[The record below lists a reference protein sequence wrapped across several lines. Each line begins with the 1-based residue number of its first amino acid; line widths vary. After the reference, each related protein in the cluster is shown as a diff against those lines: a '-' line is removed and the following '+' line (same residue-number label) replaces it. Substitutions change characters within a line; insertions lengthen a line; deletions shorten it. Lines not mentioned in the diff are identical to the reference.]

1 MHRRN
6 KSLGVIGLGLAV
18 IVIAACGSNGNGQS
32 QGSSGSKAP
41 ITIAYFADTSGV
53 NESVDATGVAGAKV
67 GIADVNKAGG
77 VLGGRKLVLK
87 IVPDPSDP
95 SQMPSLVRNLASSGI
110 KIMSGGDQTAYCVAA
125 APIAEQLQILD
136 VSESCAGAPLTGPQR
151 LSKNFF
157 TVGVSSYMVG
167 SGLASAAL
175 SKAPQVTKFYVV
187 GYAVPPL
194 EEVAQTFEAR
204 EKAQHSISVGASY
217 FVPYTQ
223 TDFSQIVTSLA
234 SKVGSNAAH
243 QGLVLTTFGDG
254 TLSFLKQAQSA
265 GLLKKFGFV
274 GTSYAYYAAAASFKG
289 SAPKLWDAYQYDDW
303 SLYHNNAAN
312 TAFVAAFRK
321 VAPTLGYPDDNAYGG
336 YVWAMAMAKAIDAAG
351 GLNYQK
357 LINAVDNLNFKS
369 ITGQITV
376 DQASH
381 QFLLPIV
388 VAQLGGSTS
397 SPDFVSVSDATI
409 VPGAEAFN
417 GSFAC
422 GKAFCA

>member
-1 MHRRN
+1 MQLKG
-6 KSLGVIGLGLAV
+6 KSLGAIALGLAV
-18 IVIAACGSNGNGQS
+18 IVVAGCGSSG
-32 QGSSGSKAP
+32 GSPSSGSGGSKAP
-41 ITIAYFADTSGV
+41 ITIAMFADTSGV

-67 GIADVNKAGG
+67 AVADVNKAGG

-95 SQMPSLVRNLASSGI
+95 SQVPTIVRSLASSGI

-125 APIAEQLQILD
+125 APIAEQEQILD
-136 VSESCAGAPLTGPQR
+136 VSESCAGAPLTGPKR

-167 SGLASAAL
+167 SGLASAAVT
-175 SKAPQVTKFYVV
+175 KDPQVNKFYVV

-204 EKAQHSISVGASY
+204 EKAQHSITIGASY

-223 TDFSQIVTSLA
+223 TDFSQIVTSIA
-234 SKVGSNAAH
+234 SKVGPNPAH
-243 QGLVLTTFGDG
+243 QGLILTTFGDG
-254 TLSFLKQAQSA
+254 TLSFLKQAQA
-265 GLLKKFGFV
+265 TGLLKKFAFV

-303 SLYHNNAAN
+303 SLYKNNAAN
-312 TAFVAAFRK
+312 MSFVSAFRK
-321 VAPTLGYPDDNAYGG
+321 IAPTLGYPDDNGYGG
-336 YVWAMAMAKAIDAAG
+336 YVWIMAMAKAIDSAG
-351 GLNYQK
+351 SLNYQK
-357 LINAVDNLNFKS
+357 LVTAVDGLNFRS

-388 VAQLGGSTS
+388 VAQIGGSTT
-397 SPDFVSVSDATI
+397 SPDDVSVSNATI
-409 VPGAEAFN
+409 VPGGDAFK
-417 GSFAC
+417 GSFTC
-422 GKAFCA
+422 GQPFCA